1 MNYGLEQ
8 GFLWGT
14 PRKMGCSCGIPV
26 LLLTFSASEDSQAA
40 RRAAEVGR
48 SLGICLPQEW
58 LWLCAW
64 SVLRLSALAAEW
76 SQPQLTEPFLTSAC
90 CLPSISTHM
99 FGVPAALDEVV
110 PFCRNP
116 LYPLLCKLCTLCFN
130 VKLALSP
137 AISLAICAW
146 LLTAWKNLNA
156 DLYLL
161 MIELF
166 MALWRSACCFWSWRE
181 LTEKTGT
188 SCLPFWNLKHESFFS
203 FNVSLEV
210 IFKSYRKALIV
221 QHTSWKGFLRIS
233 VILRSCVWG
242 GLFFFS
248 FRKTLSNAV
257 FKLMVSCD
265 EVQNTE
271 NELPSS
277 SHQKLTGFASDHTC
291 FLQVREIRPKGKSEQ
306 K

>member
-1 MNYGLEQ
+1 MESLLFCLLFLPLRTVKLPEELQRRVGVWAFASLRSDRGCVLGQCCVCVPSLQDGLS
-8 GFLWGT
+8 
-14 PRKMGCSCGIPV
+14 PS
-26 LLLTFSASEDSQAA
+26 
-40 RRAAEVGR
+40 
-48 SLGICLPQEW
+48 W
-58 LWLCAW
+58 L
-64 SVLRLSALAAEW
+64 S
-76 SQPQLTEPFLTSAC
+76 PFLPSAC
-90 CLPSISTHM
+90 CLPSTSTHV
-99 FGVPAALDEVV
+99 FGVPATLDEVV

-116 LYPLLCKLCTLCFN
+116 LYPLLCELCTLCFN

-137 AISLAICAW
+137 AISLAICAQ

-233 VILRSCVWG
+233 VILRSCGVCVFV
-242 GLFFFS
+242 FFF
-248 FRKTLSNAV
+248 
-257 FKLMVSCD
+257 
-265 EVQNTE
+265 
-271 NELPSS
+271 P
-277 SHQKLTGFASDHTC
+277 QKNLIQCC
-291 FLQVREIRPKGKSEQ
+291 F
-306 K
+306 